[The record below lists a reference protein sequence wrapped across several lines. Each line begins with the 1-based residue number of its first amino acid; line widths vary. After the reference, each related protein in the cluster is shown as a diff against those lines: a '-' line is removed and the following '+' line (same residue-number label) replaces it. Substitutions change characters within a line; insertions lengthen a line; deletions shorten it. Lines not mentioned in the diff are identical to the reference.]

1 MEGQKH
7 SNLTSAVSWKERSVY
22 MFQRILVPVDGSSR
36 AEQAVLCAARLAR
49 ATGGSLVL
57 LRVITHVRDAVL
69 SLLQPPEKAE
79 EHLEAQHAQ
88 AVAYLTHLA
97 TASELTDLKPA
108 LEIADSSPEQTIL
121 SAARLQQVDS
131 IILCS
136 HGTTGLTH
144 WALGSVAQKV
154 AHQSP
159 VPVLLLR
166 EKERPQEFLH
176 APPAA
181 RPLRALVALDGSAGA
196 EAALLSAATL
206 VSALSAPAHGELSL
220 VLVLTSMEPREAFQS
235 EQEQRVKHRAEAYL
249 EAVKQR
255 LNASLGSFQI
265 HVTTAAVVGE
275 DVATTLL
282 QRADQGDSWEKRRGC
297 DVIAM
302 ATHGRGGTALWAL
315 GSVTERVLG
324 ATSHPLLI
332 VPSIPHQQE

>member
-1 MEGQKH
+1 
-7 SNLTSAVSWKERSVY
+7 

-36 AEQAVLCAARLAR
+36 AEQAVLFAARLVR

-57 LRVITHVRDAVL
+57 LRVITHARDAAL

-79 EHLEAQHAQ
+79 EHLETQHAQ
-88 AVAYLTHLA
+88 AIAYLTHLA
-97 TASELTDLKPA
+97 TISELTDLKPA
-108 LEIADSSPEQTIL
+108 LEIADSNPEQTIL
-121 SAARLQQVDS
+121 SSARLRQVDS

-154 AHQSP
+154 VRQSP

-166 EKERPQEFLH
+166 EKGCSRDLLH
-176 APPAA
+176 SPPTA

-206 VSALSAPAHGELSL
+206 VSALSAPAHGELFL
-220 VLVLTSMEPREAFQS
+220 VLVLADMGLGEIFQS
-235 EQEQRVKHRAEAYL
+235 AQEQRRKHRAKAYL

-255 LNASLGSFQI
+255 LNASLGSLQV
-265 HVTTAAVVGE
+265 HVTTAVVVGE

-282 QRADQGDSWEKRRGC
+282 QRADQGDNKEKRRGC
-297 DVIAM
+297 DIIAM

-315 GSVTERVLG
+315 GSVTERVLV

-332 VPSIPHQQE
+332 VQSTPHQQE